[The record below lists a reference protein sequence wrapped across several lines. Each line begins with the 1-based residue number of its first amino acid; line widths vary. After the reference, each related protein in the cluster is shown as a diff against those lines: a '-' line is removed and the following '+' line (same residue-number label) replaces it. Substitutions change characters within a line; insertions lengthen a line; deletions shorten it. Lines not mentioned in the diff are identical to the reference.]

1 MNTYGTKQH
10 WIPAAV
16 LGRFRD
22 SQSKAKKRV
31 RENEIIIRRRG
42 QIGLSVNKAGAICF
56 KKGLYDINPQTAK
69 MYGLEPQ
76 STTDQWDYE
85 EGLTEIIDAL
95 VKGADLI
102 DLDYFVHVLVPYASG
117 LFMRGLDYGERQENI
132 DVIRYLWDKNTILTD
147 NTVFSR
153 IIHLQRILAIVL
165 GAEWTLYEAS
175 PRGQFIQSDMGFC
188 PASDHGK
195 RCWIVPLDPKL
206 VILIKPKKKHCIAN
220 YREINDMQGNRSASW
235 VVCFRRGKL
244 NDEQMLQVNE
254 NILEHSFR
262 ICIGDGLRSFKDY
275 SYEPL
280 SEEKNNY
287 LISIGAELENSLEVS
302 ERVEH
307 EFEWYTVSRIAAE
320 RLSPDKAK
328 EIQWNRPYRGSY
340 PGRWRPFMPFLPE
353 NLKLSPSGLCIKDN
367 RLILSLRETVPFSS
381 LKCSNT
387 FESNMAQIQELVN
400 R

>member
-1 MNTYGTKQH
+1 
-10 WIPAAV
+10 
-16 LGRFRD
+16 
-22 SQSKAKKRV
+22 
-31 RENEIIIRRRG
+31 
-42 QIGLSVNKAGAICF
+42 
-56 KKGLYDINPQTAK
+56 

-132 DVIRYLWDKNTILTD
+132 DVIRYLRDKNTILTD

-175 PRGQFIQSDMGFC
+175 PRGSSFKVIWDLSSVGSWQ
-188 PASDHGK
+188 

-244 NDEQMLQVNE
+244 NDEQM
-254 NILEHSFR
+254 
-262 ICIGDGLRSFKDY
+262 FK
-275 SYEPL
+275 
-280 SEEKNNY
+280 
-287 LISIGAELENSLEVS
+287 
-302 ERVEH
+302 
-307 EFEWYTVSRIAAE
+307 
-320 RLSPDKAK
+320 
-328 EIQWNRPYRGSY
+328 
-340 PGRWRPFMPFLPE
+340 
-353 NLKLSPSGLCIKDN
+353 
-367 RLILSLRETVPFSS
+367 
-381 LKCSNT
+381 
-387 FESNMAQIQELVN
+387 
-400 R
+400 

>member
-132 DVIRYLWDKNTILTD
+132 DVIRYLRDKNTILTD

-220 YREINDMQGNRSASW
+220 YRE
-235 VVCFRRGKL
+235 L
-244 NDEQMLQVNE
+244 
-254 NILEHSFR
+254 
-262 ICIGDGLRSFKDY
+262 
-275 SYEPL
+275 
-280 SEEKNNY
+280 
-287 LISIGAELENSLEVS
+287 
-302 ERVEH
+302 
-307 EFEWYTVSRIAAE
+307 
-320 RLSPDKAK
+320 
-328 EIQWNRPYRGSY
+328 
-340 PGRWRPFMPFLPE
+340 MP
-353 NLKLSPSGLCIKDN
+353 
-367 RLILSLRETVPFSS
+367 
-381 LKCSNT
+381 
-387 FESNMAQIQELVN
+387 
-400 R
+400 